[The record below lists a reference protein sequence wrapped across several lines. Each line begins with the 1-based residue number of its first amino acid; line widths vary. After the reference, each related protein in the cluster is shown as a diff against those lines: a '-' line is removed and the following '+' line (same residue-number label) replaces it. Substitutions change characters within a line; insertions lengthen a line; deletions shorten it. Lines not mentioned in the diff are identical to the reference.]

1 MAAAV
6 VHSSLKRFTMLGHC
20 CEGTRILQGA
30 WGGPRGAARCSA
42 GGHRPGTC
50 AAALGRRAETMSED
64 TDDDKTA
71 LPD

>member
-6 VHSSLKRFTMLGHC
+6 VHSSHKRFTMLGHC

-42 GGHRPGTC
+42 ARAQTWHLRCGPRKTRRDHERGH
-50 AAALGRRAETMSED
+50 GR
-64 TDDDKTA
+64 
-71 LPD
+71 